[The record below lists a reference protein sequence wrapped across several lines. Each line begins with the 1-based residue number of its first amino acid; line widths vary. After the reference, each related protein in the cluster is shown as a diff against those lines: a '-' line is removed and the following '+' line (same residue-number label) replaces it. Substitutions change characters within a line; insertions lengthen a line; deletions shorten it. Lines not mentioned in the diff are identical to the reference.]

1 MDRLTLGTL
10 ILNKTRERS
19 ASILIISSSLVCKWH
34 KASQAWFHAAVILT
48 AGSLR
53 QKDQCKC
60 EGSLGYLARHC
71 LTLSKQLDNLIYIFL
86 SIKEIREGVL
96 YIVSH
101 LNNKGGGWL

>member
-1 MDRLTLGTL
+1 M
-10 ILNKTRERS
+10 
-19 ASILIISSSLVCKWH
+19 VCKWH
-34 KASQAWFHAAVILT
+34 KASQAWLHAAVILT

-71 LTLSKQLDNLIYIFL
+71 LTLSKELIYIFL

-101 LNNKGGGWL
+101 LNNKRGVL